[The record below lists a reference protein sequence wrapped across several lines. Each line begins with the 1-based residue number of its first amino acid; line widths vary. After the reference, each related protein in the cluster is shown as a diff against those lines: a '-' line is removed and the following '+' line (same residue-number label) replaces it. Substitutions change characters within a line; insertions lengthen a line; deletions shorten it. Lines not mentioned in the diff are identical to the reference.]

1 MKIKIIDIHSENG
14 QRDMGFCET
23 CEYWETYDITSV
35 EIQEVGTDNVATVEF
50 DNDNDDLIADFK
62 FADWIKFADYLA
74 SHEVDDNSDL
84 GAGFTMLLMIFYK
97 ERSDAK

>member
-50 DNDNDDLIADFK
+50 DDDDDESIINDWKFPDWVKFNDWLNETALETYDTLTVTFNKAIHH
-62 FADWIKFADYLA
+62 W
-74 SHEVDDNSDL
+74 
-84 GAGFTMLLMIFYK
+84 K
-97 ERSDAK
+97 EHYYAK